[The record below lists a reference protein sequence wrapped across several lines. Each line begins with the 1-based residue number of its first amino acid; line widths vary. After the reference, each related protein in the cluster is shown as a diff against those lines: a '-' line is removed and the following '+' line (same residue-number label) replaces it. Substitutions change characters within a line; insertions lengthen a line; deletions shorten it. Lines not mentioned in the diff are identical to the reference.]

1 MSDLLSACSVQ
12 FYSFARLKLKI
23 QILVVCLSFFSVG
36 YGQKYGKNYPS
47 FDRKHLHFGF
57 ALGANTSDFRY
68 RINIDSAFADSITN
82 IDIRKQPGFNLGI
95 IGSWDIADFFHV
107 RFIPSL
113 SFQERL
119 FTYTYYDFVNKEMRS
134 RDNRLEST
142 YLDFPILLKFR
153 TKRINNFAAYA
164 IGGMQY
170 SLDLASQKD
179 VDQSLGDPI
188 VKIQQ
193 HDFQYQVGGG
203 FDFWLPYF
211 KFGLELKV
219 SNGIKNVV
227 IQDNSFFMNPL
238 GSLKSKVWWFSLT
251 FEG

>member
-1 MSDLLSACSVQ
+1 MSLLSCG
-12 FYSFARLKLKI
+12 
-23 QILVVCLSFFSVG
+23 VG
-36 YGQKYGKNYPS
+36 FGQRFGKNYPS
-47 FDRKHLHFGF
+47 FDRKKVHFGF
-57 ALGANTSDFRY
+57 SLGINTSDFRY
-68 RINIDSAFADSITN
+68 QLNPDTAFTDSITN
-82 IDIRKQPGFNLGI
+82 INIKKQPGFNLGI
-95 IGSWDIADFFHV
+95 IGSWDIHETV
-107 RFIPSL
+107 HLRFIPSL

-119 FTYTYYDFVNKEMRS
+119 FTYTFWDPYSGEYEI

-142 YLDFPILLKFR
+142 YLDFPLLLKLR

-164 IGGMQY
+164 IGGFQY

-193 HDFQYQVGGG
+193 HDWAYQVGGG

-211 KFGLELKV
+211 KFGLELKL
-219 SNGIKNVV
+219 SNGIKNLV
-227 IQDNSFFMNPL
+227 IQDNTFFMDPL
-238 GSLKSKVWWFSLT
+238 SSLKSKVWWFSLT

>member
-1 MSDLLSACSVQ
+1 MTARQSILSIVLMSSV
-12 FYSFARLKLKI
+12 I
-23 QILVVCLSFFSVG
+23 V
-36 YGQKYGKNYPS
+36 YGQQKRYGKNYPS
-47 FDRKHLHFGF
+47 FDYKHLHFGF

-68 RINIDSAFADSITN
+68 EINADTAFADSIAY

-95 IGSWDIADFFHV
+95 IGSWDIHEIFHL

-119 FTYTYYDFVNKEMRS
+119 FTYGYYDKGELES

-142 YLDFPILLKFR
+142 YLDFPLLMKLR
-153 TKRINNFAAYA
+153 SKRINNFAAYA
-164 IGGMQY
+164 IGGFQY
-170 SLDLASQKD
+170 SLDLATQKD

-211 KFGLELKV
+211 KLGFELKI
-219 SNGIKNVV
+219 SNGIKNVS
-227 IQDNSFFMNPL
+227 IQDNSFFMAPL
-238 GSLKSKVWWFSLT
+238 SSLKSKVWWFSIT